1 MPNLHPNEFNWNLLN
16 IPGDLVDM
24 HRKSWLVFS
33 VCADGGGMVTPSR
46 YHNIGSSDYNLT
58 PSSSPTSTLPLSQ
71 SGTVSTA
78 VWGQHSVVHV
88 YLFTYSVTWYHIIG
102 DNAHQTLGI
111 WYSMPSSRWTL
122 NHVCMVLLS
131 LIRRQRGR
139 AWSTWTR
146 APSPDLSPLWPRP
159 RPAVDIPACS
169 DTGQWDAANNCIAH
183 YSVST
188 RSHLNPGFAFT
199 AHCSKIVST
208 FSAIFYKF
216 SRNNKQSKALF
227 NEQTT
232 DCLRRWIDN

>member
-33 VCADGGGMVTPSR
+33 VRIGGVMVTPSR
-46 YHNIGSSDYNLT
+46 YRFKWLQSDPLLLPHFNIAIVPEWDCVHCSVGT
-58 PSSSPTSTLPLSQ
+58 TL
-71 SGTVSTA
+71 SGA
-78 VWGQHSVVHV
+78 CLFV
-88 YLFTYSVTWYHIIG
+88 YLFSNMISYYWRQCTPNTWYMV
-102 DNAHQTLGI
+102 
-111 WYSMPSSRWTL
+111 WYMPSSHWTL

-146 APSPDLSPLWPRP
+146 APSPDLSPLHPVTQAPPRCWHP
-159 RPAVDIPACS
+159 SVQR

>member
-24 HRKSWLVFS
+24 HRKCWLIFS
-33 VCADGGGMVTPSR
+33 VGGMVTPSR

-111 WYSMPSSRWTL
+111 WYGMASSHWTL

-131 LIRRQRGR
+131 LIRRQRGELG
-139 AWSTWTR
+139 SLGHGHHHLTSPPCDPGP
-146 APSPDLSPLWPRP
+146 APLLTSQHAARHWAMR
-159 RPAVDIPACS
+159 CS
-169 DTGQWDAANNCIAH
+169 
-183 YSVST
+183 
-188 RSHLNPGFAFT
+188 
-199 AHCSKIVST
+199 
-208 FSAIFYKF
+208 
-216 SRNNKQSKALF
+216 
-227 NEQTT
+227 E
-232 DCLRRWIDN
+232 